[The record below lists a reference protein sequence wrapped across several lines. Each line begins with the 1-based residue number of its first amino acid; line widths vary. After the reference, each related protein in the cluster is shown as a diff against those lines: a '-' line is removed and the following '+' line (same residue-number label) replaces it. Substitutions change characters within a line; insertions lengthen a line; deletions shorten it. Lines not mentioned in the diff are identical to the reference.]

1 MRISIFKLAVEIE
14 QAIEEKRKMLHQER
28 KKEKE
33 LEKRVGFYFKDSS
46 FFKAKAFSSL
56 SFKLSQGTSLLK

>member
-1 MRISIFKLAVEIE
+1 MRILIFKLAVEIE

-46 FFKAKAFSSL
+46 FFSKAYSSL